1 MNKLFLTH
9 IVFRHLGGLRYEWIR
24 MIMFHALDTTG
35 KATDEWVGRFYEIGT
50 AVVTAGGIGM
60 LEGWWD
66 IPGG

>member
-1 MNKLFLTH
+1 
-9 IVFRHLGGLRYEWIR
+9 

>member
-1 MNKLFLTH
+1 
-9 IVFRHLGGLRYEWIR
+9 

-66 IPGG
+66 IPGGYKGGGVGGGVGGERGDLVGES